1 MKGKKTINQKIETP
15 GNKKTKPIS
24 VSDISPLGKMTRKPS
39 PKQAELSS
47 DTTGTRDES
56 SVDIF
61 SSQLLPGAE
70 QGLTPDTVQQY
81 PHQTAGVGSM
91 NERVHPMPYAAGV
104 NYPQGYFPPSENQ
117 YGAFYQ
123 AQQAL
128 PLFKSYFSSIGYPN
142 QIRTPPDSTK
152 GFYPTFCSPSPRYSC
167 HHTISTEIHTCPIYT
182 NRYDSSNWWSIGTNS
197 KIGTNR
203 KGCHSNGSVGEYA
216 SH

>member
-24 VSDISPLGKMTRKPS
+24 VSDISPLGKMTRKLS

-142 QIRTPPDSTK
+142 QIRPKVFTPRFAAPVPDIPATIPSVQKSTDVQYTQTDTIRQTDGPLVSMVRLVPIEKHPIPMVLLVKMHLIK
-152 GFYPTFCSPSPRYSC
+152 GT
-167 HHTISTEIHTCPIYT
+167 
-182 NRYDSSNWWSIGTNS
+182 
-197 KIGTNR
+197 
-203 KGCHSNGSVGEYA
+203 
-216 SH
+216 